1 MIGLDTNVL
10 VRYIAQDDEKQSSR
24 AAQLIESCT
33 SENPAFVSVVV
44 LVELVWVLMGAYS
57 VSRDEVAEVVD
68 ELLRSKE
75 ISISRP
81 QLVAQALRAFRQ
93 GKADF
98 ADCLIGCDASLAGCE
113 AIYSFDKAAVK
124 SGLMESLI

>member
-75 ISISRP
+75 ISVSRP
-81 QLVAQALRAFRQ
+81 QLVAQALRTFRQ

-98 ADCLIGCDASLAGCE
+98 ADCLIGCDASLSGCE
-113 AIYSFDKAAVK
+113 AVYSFDKAAVK
-124 SGLMESLI
+124 SSLMQPLI

>member
-10 VRYIAQDDEKQSSR
+10 VRYIAQDEEKQSSR

-33 SENPAFVSVVV
+33 SENPAFVSIVV

-57 VSRDEVAEVVD
+57 VSRDEVAEVLD

-75 ISISRP
+75 IRISRP

-98 ADCLIGCDASLAGCE
+98 ADCLIGCDAGLAGCE
-113 AIYSFDKAAVK
+113 AIYSFDKAVVK
-124 SGLMESLI
+124 SGLMQPLF